1 MTFGRVH
8 GRLLA
13 SDDGADQASRLSSG
27 QIYRCSRGFGD
38 LRPVRQWRL
47 RTVRGRVGR
56 PPAGDVRLYELK
68 RCGRLTGTTDR
79 RDRERGNKMLELTAL
94 AVTAVTQT
102 CERQIVL
109 ADEAVEVTWRH
120 YTYDPDDIWF
130 LDVEIVSAA
139 RAMRERASSL
149 A

>member
-1 MTFGRVH
+1 M
-8 GRLLA
+8 
-13 SDDGADQASRLSSG
+13 
-27 QIYRCSRGFGD
+27 
-38 LRPVRQWRL
+38 
-47 RTVRGRVGR
+47 
-56 PPAGDVRLYELK
+56 
-68 RCGRLTGTTDR
+68 
-79 RDRERGNKMLELTAL
+79 ELTAL